1 MARIFLFRPLLTLV
15 VVFGFL
21 VPLACAGST
30 PTPQPFPGGP
40 NLTLTALFKS
50 LVTPEPGEETPAA
63 PVASPPAEATQAPT
77 APAAP
82 TDAPT
87 QAPTAEA
94 TAVPSPA
101 PTLTSAPARSGPIAR
116 AVFLSIPPTIDGSLS
131 DLGGEIYLINTV
143 VYGKDSHMSNVDAS
157 GRFLVSWDSQYL
169 YVGVEVMDDVFVQNA
184 TGNQIYKG
192 DCIELLFDAFLG
204 ADFQSSELSDDD
216 YQLGLTPGRG
226 QIGVNK
232 ENWLWYPRGKSGALQ
247 NVTWAAQSTSSGYV
261 LEAAV
266 PWSVFEVS
274 PSAGQRFGFSVSIS
288 DNDDTA
294 NDVQQTMVSF
304 APNRRLTD
312 PTSWATLELVLP

>member
-1 MARIFLFRPLLTLV
+1 MARISLFRPLCYLI
-15 VVFGFL
+15 VVFGLL
-21 VPLACAGST
+21 VPLACGAST

-40 NLTLTALFKS
+40 NLTLTALFSS
-50 LVTPEPGEETPAA
+50 LATPEPGE
-63 PVASPPAEATQAPT
+63 ASPTASLPSPTIEATQAPT
-77 APAAP
+77 EPALPTDTPAQAP
-82 TDAPT
+82 TAEPTAVPT
-87 QAPTAEA
+87 QAPT
-94 TAVPSPA
+94 S
-101 PTLTSAPARSGPIAR
+101 TSVPARSGPIAR

-169 YVGVEVMDDVFVQNA
+169 YVGVEVMDDVFAQNA
-184 TGNQIYKG
+184 TGSQIYKG

-216 YQLGLTPGRG
+216 YQLGLSPGRG

-232 ENWLWYPRGKSGALQ
+232 ENWLWYPRGKTGALS
-247 NVTWAAQSTSSGYV
+247 NVTWAAQSPSGGYV

-274 PSAGQRFGFSVSIS
+274 PSAG
-288 DNDDTA
+288 
-294 NDVQQTMVSF
+294 
-304 APNRRLTD
+304 
-312 PTSWATLELVLP
+312 